1 MKMLKNF
8 KWLRLRACQFL
19 ANMNQK
25 HRLEEV
31 NQKSRREQVLK
42 MIEGKVA
49 ILRKNQPYM
58 VN

>member
-1 MKMLKNF
+1 MLKNF